1 MSTRKFSRSSSVR
14 VPTSNGSAIQ
24 IQHCGWLRK
33 QGGKFRTWKRRFF
46 VLRQGSLEYYTDS
59 EQIRLIGALEI
70 GPPDIMEVVAC
81 ETDVTADDKAF
92 NFIVK
97 KSKTWGSEQKQSL
110 ILSAS
115 SADERRDWIRALR
128 KQLYL
133 KLGGGLFGTHLS
145 EVFAYT
151 SPETKYVP
159 RVVYKTAE
167 FIRQYGLTT
176 DGIFRKCGS
185 RHVIEELCDAYD
197 MARPDPILRANEHD
211 AHAAAGVL
219 KQYLRELPE
228 PVIPYRQYDRL
239 KATGYLIEDGQD
251 LKPIIDQLECLPA
264 PNYRL
269 LQFLCQ
275 LLSEVAEHSE
285 ENRMTVENLAS
296 VFAPNIL
303 RQADYDPDVEMSVT
317 PVITLTI
324 AGFIRCHEELFRYEL
339 THFAQLRCAAL
350 ASTAAGATEAGAAAA
365 PVVVQHQTRQNFSE
379 PPPESVPSLTTS
391 VHCIRH
397 KSGSLTDNSNSQSR
411 GQIWFSHDW
420 HRATTLSRQSTTTD
434 VSPNRRLNGRTTS
447 ADRDSSSCEL
457 GDNLQVAKR
466 GSSSPADG
474 SGVLAASEASLETA
488 AEQLRHWRSVALVAR
503 AEAVCER
510 AKSRALTAELARARC
525 DLNMAE
531 TELGLLRKR
540 LSLLESALAASRS
553 GGFGAVSGVGSTTSV
568 PRDLR

>member
-1 MSTRKFSRSSSVR
+1 MSTRKFARSVRSSVR

-46 VLRQGSLEYYTDS
+46 VLRQGILEYYADS

-70 GPPDIMEVVAC
+70 GPSDAMEVVAC
-81 ETDVTADDKAF
+81 ETDATAEDKAF
-92 NFIVK
+92 NFVVK

-110 ILSAS
+110 VLSAPS
-115 SADERRDWIRALR
+115 VDERRDWIRALR

-167 FIRQYGLTT
+167 FIRQYGLAT

-264 PNYRL
+264 PNYSL

-275 LLSEVAEHSE
+275 LLSEDAFIIFQEAVLFSVD
-285 ENRMTVENLAS
+285 ENRCHKLKGDLCH
-296 VFAPNIL
+296 IL
-303 RQADYDPDVEMSVT
+303 CDAR
-317 PVITLTI
+317 
-324 AGFIRCHEELFRYEL
+324 
-339 THFAQLRCAAL
+339 LR
-350 ASTAAGATEAGAAAA
+350 E
-365 PVVVQHQTRQNFSE
+365 
-379 PPPESVPSLTTS
+379 
-391 VHCIRH
+391 
-397 KSGSLTDNSNSQSR
+397 KSGRYIVPNKSYSNC
-411 GQIWFSHDW
+411 GYCI
-420 HRATTLSRQSTTTD
+420 
-434 VSPNRRLNGRTTS
+434 
-447 ADRDSSSCEL
+447 
-457 GDNLQVAKR
+457 
-466 GSSSPADG
+466 
-474 SGVLAASEASLETA
+474 
-488 AEQLRHWRSVALVAR
+488 SV
-503 AEAVCER
+503 
-510 AKSRALTAELARARC
+510 
-525 DLNMAE
+525 
-531 TELGLLRKR
+531 
-540 LSLLESALAASRS
+540 
-553 GGFGAVSGVGSTTSV
+553 
-568 PRDLR
+568 